1 MSWPVVLFDRFSL
14 AQRHPAPGHRL
25 IFRHYSEL
33 MLLFD
38 TVRALAPYLQSW
50 LEYQRDLARVPGVQ
64 VAVRVNGELAA
75 SFALGTANEATGQPL
90 TPQHLFRIASHSKTF
105 TATAIFQLVET
116 GRLRLDDLAGRWLP
130 ELAGSP
136 AAGLTVRAL
145 LGHQSGINRD
155 GADSDYWQQ
164 LHDFPDRDALLA
176 LCRAKA
182 VFPPDQFFKYSNMG
196 YSLLGLIIEAA
207 SGQTY
212 EDYIAAHITG
222 PLTLTNLGPELP
234 QERGPELA
242 SGHSGRLA
250 GHDSRRVLPSSDTRA
265 MAAATGFYGTAEDV
279 TAYLAAHALG
289 RSELLTDASKRLM
302 QRRESEISRPVKR
315 WYGLGFMV
323 EQIGN
328 RTVVGHSG
336 GFPGH
341 ITQSWLDPESGLAVS
356 VLTNCLGGPAT
367 EWATNLIKLI
377 DLAMTVPE
385 QKSPDAPDLA
395 LETYTGRFATDWG
408 VFDVVNLGGRLVS
421 LMPQGDPGL
430 SVTELSVLDADTLS
444 PRPEAGFGAVG
455 EPFQFQRTAEGG
467 IEWVRQGG
475 GRAWPLTAYRQRVGL
490 DPHA

>member
-1 MSWPVVLFDRFSL
+1 MIL
-14 AQRHPAPGHRL
+14 
-25 IFRHYSEL
+25 RHYSGP
-33 MLLFD
+33 MPLFD

-64 VAVRVNGELAA
+64 VAVRVHGELAA
-75 SFALGTANEATGQPL
+75 SFALGVASEATGEPL
-90 TPQHLFRIASHSKTF
+90 TSQHLFRIASHSKTF
-105 TATAIFQLVET
+105 TATAIFQLAEAGT
-116 GRLRLDDLAGRWLP
+116 LRLDDPAGRWLP

-164 LHDFPDRDALLA
+164 LHEFPSRDALIA
-176 LCRAKA
+176 LCRAEA

-212 EDYIAAHITG
+212 EEFVAAHITG
-222 PLTLTNLGPELP
+222 PLALSNLGPELP
-234 QERGPELA
+234 PERESELA

-250 GHDSRRVLPSSDTRA
+250 GHDPRRVLPSSDTRA

-279 TAYLAAHALG
+279 TAYLTAHTLG
-289 RSELLTDASKRLM
+289 RTELLTDASKRLM
-302 QRRESEISRPVKR
+302 QRQESEISRPVKR
-315 WYGLGFMV
+315 WYGLGFIV
-323 EQIGN
+323 EKIGG

-367 EWATNLIKLI
+367 EWATNLIRLI

-385 QKSPDAPDLA
+385 QQLPGTPDSTLDL
-395 LETYTGRFATDWG
+395 YTGRFATDWG
-408 VFDVVNLGGRLVS
+408 VFDLVNLGGRLVS
-421 LMPQGDPGL
+421 LIPQGDPGL
-430 SVTELSVLDADTLS
+430 SVTELTVVDADTLF

-455 EPFQFQRTAEGG
+455 EPFQLQRTAGG
-467 IEWVRQGG
+467 DIAWVRHGG
-475 GRAWPLTAYRQRVGL
+475 GRAWPVAAYRQRVGL
-490 DPHA
+490 EPLSSAGRSTD

>member
-1 MSWPVVLFDRFSL
+1 MPL
-14 AQRHPAPGHRL
+14 A
-25 IFRHYSEL
+25 
-33 MLLFD
+33 D
-38 TVRALAPYLQSW
+38 TVRRLAPYLQSW

-75 SFALGTANEATGQPL
+75 SFALGVASEATGQPL
-90 TPQHLFRIASHSKTF
+90 TPRHLFRIASHSKTF
-105 TATAIFQLVET
+105 TATALFQLAET

-164 LHDFPDRDALLA
+164 LHDFPGRDALIA
-176 LCRAKA
+176 LCRAEA

-212 EDYIAAHITG
+212 EDYVAAHMTG
-222 PLTLTNLGPELP
+222 PLALSNLGPELP
-234 QERGPELA
+234 QARESELA
-242 SGHSGRLA
+242 AGHSGRLA
-250 GHDSRRVLPSSDTRA
+250 GNDTRRVLPSSNTRA

-279 TAYLAAHALG
+279 TAYLGAHALG
-289 RSELLTDASKRLM
+289 RAELLTDASKRLM
-302 QRRESEISRPVKR
+302 QRQESEISRPVRR
-315 WYGLGFMV
+315 WYGLGFIV
-323 EQIGN
+323 EKIGN

-341 ITQSWLDPESGLAVS
+341 ITQSWLDPELGLAVS

-377 DLAMTVPE
+377 DLAMKVPE
-385 QKSPDAPDLA
+385 KKTTDAPGLNLD
-395 LETYTGRFATDWG
+395 TYTGRFATDWG
-408 VFDVVNLGGRLVS
+408 VFDLVNLGGRLVS
-421 LMPQGDPGL
+421 LIPQGDPAL
-430 SVTELSVLDADTLS
+430 SVTELTVVDGNTLR
-444 PRPEAGFGAVG
+444 PKPEAGFGAVG
-455 EPFQFQRTAEGG
+455 EPFQVRRTAGG
-467 IEWVRQGG
+467 DIEWVRQGG
-475 GRAWPLTAYRQRVGL
+475 GRAWPIAAYRQRVGL
-490 DPHA
+490 DSLS

>member
-1 MSWPVVLFDRFSL
+1 MP
-14 AQRHPAPGHRL
+14 
-25 IFRHYSEL
+25 
-33 MLLFD
+33 LLE
-38 TVRALAPYLQSW
+38 TVRALAPYLESW
-50 LEYQRDLARVPGVQ
+50 LESQRDLARVPGVQ

-75 SFALGTANEATGQPL
+75 SFALGVASEATGQPL
-90 TPQHLFRIASHSKTF
+90 TAQHLFRIASHSKTF
-105 TATAIFQLVET
+105 TATAIFQLAET
-116 GRLRLDDLAGRWLP
+116 GTLRLDDLAGYWLP

-164 LHDFPDRDALLA
+164 LHDFPDRAALIS
-176 LCRAKA
+176 LCRADA
-182 VFPPDQFFKYSNMG
+182 VFAPNEFFKYSNMG

-212 EDYIAAHITG
+212 EDYVAAHITG
-222 PLTLTNLGPELP
+222 PLALSNLGPELP
-234 QERGPELA
+234 PGRQSELA
-242 SGHSGRLA
+242 AGHSGRLA
-250 GHDSRRVLPSSDTRA
+250 GDDARRVLPSSDTRA

-279 TAYLAAHALG
+279 TAYFAAHTSG
-289 RSELLTDASKRLM
+289 RGELLTDGSKRLM
-302 QRRESEISRPVKR
+302 QRKESETERPVKR
-315 WYGLGFMV
+315 WYGLGFFV
-323 EQIGN
+323 EEIGG

-377 DLAMTVPE
+377 DLAVNAPEKKTKGVPG
-385 QKSPDAPDLA
+385 PDL
-395 LETYTGRFATDWG
+395 ESFTGRFATDWG

-421 LMPQGDPGL
+421 LTPQGDPNL
-430 SVTELSVLDADTLS
+430 SVTELTIIDAETLM
-444 PRPEAGFGAVG
+444 PEPEAGFGAVG
-455 EPFQFQRTAEGG
+455 EPLLFQRTAAGD

-475 GRAWPLTAYRQRVGL
+475 GRAWPVAAYRQRVGL
-490 DPHA
+490 APLS